1 MFDFVESES
10 KSLRVGSQS
19 KIKKAKLKK
28 LKKTK
33 IKIKKVKLKK
43 TFKVDFPTIPDFFC
57 HL

>member
-19 KIKKAKLKK
+19 KINKDFESRLRNG
-28 LKKTK
+28 
-33 IKIKKVKLKK
+33 I
-43 TFKVDFPTIPDFFC
+43 DFPTIPDFFC

>member
-19 KIKKAKLKK
+19 KIKKDFESRLQNG
-28 LKKTK
+28 
-33 IKIKKVKLKK
+33 I
-43 TFKVDFPTIPDFFC
+43 DFPTISDIFC

>member
-19 KIKKAKLKK
+19 KIKRDLKSR
-28 LKKTK
+28 LRNG
-33 IKIKKVKLKK
+33 I
-43 TFKVDFPTIPDFFC
+43 DFPTIPDFFC